1 MLIVTFILLDFAF
14 RWKRPS
20 KKSQGDGGEIAGRE
34 AINNLGFEKKAA
46 QQMMTRIAPTLS
58 GVLTILARDD
68 ICLISK
74 PLAILVNTHVG
85 HSPTL
90 LEARVSNRLVEVC

>member
-1 MLIVTFILLDFAF
+1 MVE
-14 RWKRPS
+14 
-20 KKSQGDGGEIAGRE
+20 KSQARE

-46 QQMMTRIAPTLS
+46 QQMMTRIAPALS

-85 HSPTL
+85 QSPTL
-90 LEARVSNRLVEVC
+90 LEARISNRLVEVC